1 MYFNT
6 KNTKVLNY
14 KIFPFFHRLT
24 LDIAWCFICFSMSPS
39 LQCEAIC
46 RACAESTC
54 SQSAGP
60 GISVHTSLT
69 SCWVP
74 PPASWWTD
82 LFFFSGHEWG
92 NQSPIPSDFHSNS
105 FQTGDPQRISTQ
117 DMLISCIWGEPGTC
131 PLIHLP
137 RDHGTARLDQR
148 WFQYVLPYSTLECAC
163 PALNLMTVPKLPL
176 AAEGGSRR
184 QISWKKELIATPS
197 GM

>member
-1 MYFNT
+1 MKLFAGHVQRAHAPR
-6 KNTKVLNY
+6 VLVQESVC
-14 KIFPFFHRLT
+14 IHHSPAAGFPLLPADELT
-24 LDIAWCFICFSMSPS
+24 C
-39 LQCEAIC
+39 
-46 RACAESTC
+46 
-54 SQSAGP
+54 
-60 GISVHTSLT
+60 
-69 SCWVP
+69 
-74 PPASWWTD
+74 
-82 LFFFSGHEWG
+82 FFFSGHEWG

-105 FQTGDPQRISTQ
+105 FQRGDPQRISTQ